1 MMDDT
6 TSQIEDLFSEVDSFL
21 EQKKVKESA
30 SFKDDLLVNAKDKWT
45 DSRTNNI
52 VKSIA
57 SEFAQFEKETV
68 ETAEIEEEK
77 IDNEEAISELEKM
90 IGTTSLKGLMDALK
104 DKEVPT
110 DKEVEEKLASTRELN
125 IIPEIKEPQ
134 IEEKILSIDPE
145 IEKLKE
151 EFLPEELDTSKEI
164 TIFNNE
170 PETVESMEE
179 PVEEKTSDFVS
190 MFIDD
195 VYEDDESLDDL
206 IEETESETVSENTE
220 VTVNEEEV
228 SAESLEDK
236 SEESV
241 EEKTEEIKE
250 EPKITEEITIIE
262 DVKPEVIEHEE
273 VIIEL
278 DKLNNDDESDDV
290 SCIIENIKSA
300 ETAVEESVFE
310 SNKIEPVIEKV
321 VEEKKEESHKTVT
334 EKKTV
339 QKNKKKSKKD
349 ASLWVVVI
357 ILAILTLIVAGIV
370 LAQFVKVKSQVT
382 LLDAYVNE
390 VMILE
395 DKIRYLL

>member
-21 EQKKVKESA
+21 EQKKEKEST

-179 PVEEKTSDFVS
+179 SVEEKTSDFVS

-250 EPKITEEITIIE
+250 ESKITEEITIIE

-357 ILAILTLIVAGIV
+357 ILAILTLVVAGIV

>member
-21 EQKKVKESA
+21 EQKKEKEST
-30 SFKDDLLVNAKDKWT
+30 SFKDDLLVNAKDKWA
-45 DSRTNNI
+45 DARTNNI

-68 ETAEIEEEK
+68 ETTEIEEEK

-151 EFLPEELDTSKEI
+151 ESLPEELDTSKEI

-250 EPKITEEITIIE
+250 ESKITEEITIIE

-334 EKKTV
+334 KKKTV

>member
-21 EQKKVKESA
+21 EQKKVKEST

-45 DSRTNNI
+45 DARTNNI

-57 SEFAQFEKETV
+57 VEFAQFEKETE

-77 IDNEEAISELEKM
+77 TDNEEAISELEKM
-90 IGTTSLKGLMDALK
+90 IETTSLKGLMEAIK
-104 DKEVPT
+104 DREVPT

-125 IIPEIKEPQ
+125 ITPEIKEPQ
-134 IEEKILSIDPE
+134 IKEKILSIDPE

-151 EFLPEELDTSKEI
+151 ESLPEELDTSKEI

-179 PVEEKTSDFVS
+179 SGEEKTSDFVS

-220 VTVNEEEV
+220 VTVNEEEIPV
-228 SAESLEDK
+228 EPLEDK

-250 EPKITEEITIIE
+250 ESKITEEITIIE

-349 ASLWVVVI
+349 ASLWAVVI

-382 LLDAYVNE
+382 LLDVYMNE